1 MRQGVIV
8 PIAQFDDDVLHMQ
21 IIDRFRLT
29 TEYEELVSE
38 NPTIAQVFE
47 YHYQQ
52 HSASLS
58 YKQAMAQRAMI
69 AQTPQDDSQVG

>member
-1 MRQGVIV
+1 MMM
-8 PIAQFDDDVLHMQ
+8 LHMQ

-29 TEYEELVSE
+29 TEFEELIAK

-47 YHYQQ
+47 YHYQM

-58 YKQAMAQRAMI
+58 YKQAMAQRAMLTQ
-69 AQTPQDDSQVG
+69 APQDDSQVG